1 MHARAVSIEY
11 PGDLDRDLVLPVIV
25 EEERFGAALSLVIA
39 GAQPDRI
46 DAAPVVFGLWMHL
59 GIAVDLAGRGL
70 KDARLDPLGQPQHV
84 YRSMYACLG
93 RLYRIALVVDGRC
106 GTSEVVNFVDLDV
119 EGEGNVMAQQLEVG
133 MSDEMRDVVLGPRK
147 EIVDADDVVTT
158 GQETLAEVRP
168 QEAGASGNQ
177 STRS

>member
-1 MHARAVSIEY
+1 HETDQGIDHVIDVAKRSRLRAVTVDGHRSRLEGLHDQVRDHPPVVRMHARAVGIEY

-25 EEERFGAALSLVIA
+25 EEERLRAALCLVIA

-70 KDARLDPLGQPQHV
+70 KDARLDPLGQPEHV

-93 RLYRIALVVDGRC
+93 RLYRIALVVDGRR
-106 GTSEVVNFVDLDV
+106 GT
-119 EGEGNVMAQQLEVG
+119 
-133 MSDEMRDVVLGPRK
+133 
-147 EIVDADDVVTT
+147 
-158 GQETLAEVRP
+158 
-168 QEAGASGNQ
+168 
-177 STRS
+177 